1 MRTAEKI
8 EKNKFQ
14 KLDGRKIRLLD
25 DLVTIAETANKIILT
40 KNFKLKEIGEL
51 LDESWSLKKSIHKSV
66 STEKIDEI
74 YQYSKE
80 VGAYGG
86 KILGA
91 GGGGYLYL
99 ICPKNKK
106 SILKKK
112 LNQFQSIDI
121 KVSES
126 GSEIISS
133 TSDYS

>member
-1 MRTAEKI
+1 MKFKKLNEK
-8 EKNKFQ
+8 
-14 KLDGRKIRLLD
+14 KIKLLD
-25 DLVTIAETANKIILT
+25 DLVDISETANKKILA

-51 LDESWSLKKSIHKSV
+51 LDESWSLKKSIHNSV

-80 VGAYGG
+80 LGAYGG

-91 GGGGYLYL
+91 GGGGYLFL
-99 ICPKNKK
+99 MCPKNIK

-126 GSEIISS
+126 GSKIISS